1 MRPAT
6 SHRADF
12 ISPVFRAAER
22 QGAVLALQVRCAHPP
37 GRGGAER
44 INRNKQWKRQRT
56 SAPIEVAEA
65 QEGDFDSKS
74 PSRIDAQ
81 NIYFCP

>member
-37 GRGGAER
+37 GRGEL
-44 INRNKQWKRQRT
+44 NESTET
-56 SAPIEVAEA
+56 SGLSGSVKP
-65 QEGDFDSKS
+65 
-74 PSRIDAQ
+74 R
-81 NIYFCP
+81 